1 MIGGAL
7 ARPCLLYPDFFSPGS
22 IWERYPYLLPN
33 LFSAVAVSCGVI
45 IGLLFLEETHPE
57 KKFRRDRGVE
67 LGNYLVSLFSRK
79 SAHEKLDDMETA
91 SLLSQDDQLPSYRTR
106 ENSPQLAC
114 TVAPDVEAQ
123 PLLDAEQHATGYQA
137 TETESSH
144 ITYSRSATVIETE
157 KEQKI
162 FTRPVVFNI
171 ISYGILAL

>member
-7 ARPCLLYPDFFSPGS
+7 ARPCVLYPDFFPPGS
-22 IWERYPYLLPN
+22 LWDRYPYLLPN

-67 LGNYLVSLFSRK
+67 LGNYLLSFFSRK
-79 SAHEKLDDMETA
+79 SADEKLDDMETA

-106 ENSPQLAC
+106 ENSPQLTYT
-114 TVAPDVEAQ
+114 TVPDVETQ
-123 PLLDAEQHATGYQA
+123 PLLDPEGHEAGYQA
-137 TETESSH
+137 TETESLRATSSH
-144 ITYSRSATVIETE
+144 SMRATETE